1 MDFYQMSYNQLL
13 KSLNSQTTGLS
24 NEDILKQREQYGSN
38 LLEDTKTKSVV
49 IIFISQFKDFLVMIL
64 MVAAIISG
72 VMGKIESTLVIV
84 LVLIINALLGTI
96 QNVKAEQ
103 SLKSLRALSSPS
115 SKVLRQG
122 SVVEIPSSDIV
133 VGDILLIEAGDF
145 NAAD

>member
-84 LVLIINALLGTI
+84 LVLIINALLG
-96 QNVKAEQ
+96 
-103 SLKSLRALSSPS
+103 
-115 SKVLRQG
+115 
-122 SVVEIPSSDIV
+122 
-133 VGDILLIEAGDF
+133 
-145 NAAD
+145 